1 MRIGI
6 LSYPMLFQR
15 DSNLRTQVR
24 ATMAAFERMRPSALY
39 GQVDARLVD
48 STRESIDDYDVIHVI
63 GASHGNHTVV
73 EMAAACGVPVVVTPL
88 VSSAWTAGRGQRA
101 RFSGHWLS
109 RLAGRDI
116 QSGYTQVRCA
126 LDCATVV
133 VLQSNAE
140 RSAVAAAF
148 LTPPAKLRVLGQGV
162 DQALFAADAT
172 LFRQRTGQ
180 RGEFAL
186 MAGPITPANDHLKV
200 AAALYDMA
208 VPLFVTGPSHP
219 RDDAYLHKLRS
230 APGVRLL
237 GDLCHQ
243 PQLRASLFAAANFL
257 VLPPGAAACRQSAH
271 GALEA
276 LAAGT
281 AVLADRASAHALPDS
296 DAAVRRLRWH
306 DHRARPAAI
315 VSLLEAPPLRAR
327 LRELVRDHGWDL
339 LADRLLH
346 CYADAIALRGPD
358 PGVYGSAPSV
368 RKLLD
373 RAPR

>member
-6 LSYPMLFQR
+6 LSYPTLFQR

-24 ATMAAFERMRPSALY
+24 ATMAAFERTHASAMY
-39 GQVDARLVD
+39 GQIDARLVD
-48 STRESIDDYDVIHVI
+48 CARECLDEYDVIHVV
-63 GASHGNHTVV
+63 GASHGNHAIV
-73 EMAAACGVPVVVTPL
+73 EAAAACGVPVVLTPL
-88 VSSAWTAGRGQRA
+88 VSSAWTDGSGRRA
-101 RFSGHWLS
+101 RFAERWMS
-109 RLAGRDI
+109 RLSGRDI
-116 QSGYTQVRCA
+116 QSGYSQVRCA

-140 RSAVAAAF
+140 RRAVATAF
-148 LTPPAKLRVLGQGV
+148 LAPPAKLRVLGQGV
-162 DQALFAADAT
+162 DHALFAADAA
-172 LFRQRTGQ
+172 LFRQRTAQ

-208 VPLFVTGPSHP
+208 VPLVVTGPCHP
-219 RDDAYLHKLRS
+219 SDAAYLHSLRS
-230 APGVRLL
+230 APGVRVL

-257 VLPPGAAACRQSAH
+257 VLPPATAACRQSTH

-296 DAAVRRLRWH
+296 DAAIRRLRWH
-306 DHRARPAAI
+306 DSRSRRAAI
-315 VSLLEAPPLRAR
+315 VSLLEAPPLRER
-327 LRELVRDHGWDL
+327 LRDLVRDHSWDL
-339 LADRLLH
+339 LAGRLLH
-346 CYADAIALRGPD
+346 CYADAITLRGPD
-358 PGVYGSAPSV
+358 PGVYASAPRL

-373 RAPR
+373 GAPR

>member
-24 ATMAAFERMRPSALY
+24 ATMAAFERMHPSALY
-39 GQVDARLVD
+39 GQIDARLVD
-48 STRESIDDYDVIHVI
+48 STRESLDDYDVIHVI
-63 GASHGNHTVV
+63 GAGHGNHCLV
-73 EMAAACGVPVVVTPL
+73 ETAAACGVPVVVTPL
-88 VSSAWTAGRGQRA
+88 VSSAWTASSGRRA
-101 RFSGHWLS
+101 RFAGRWLS

-116 QSGYTQVRCA
+116 HSGYTRVRCA

-133 VLQSNAE
+133 LVQSNAE
-140 RSAVAAAF
+140 RRAVAAAF

-162 DQALFAADAT
+162 DQALFAADAA

-180 RGEFAL
+180 HGEFAL
-186 MAGPITPANDHLKV
+186 MAGPITPANDHLNV

-208 VPLFVTGPSHP
+208 VPLLVTGPSNPH
-219 RDDAYLHKLRS
+219 DEAYRHKLS
-230 APGVRLL
+230 DAPGVRLL

-243 PQLRASLFAAANFL
+243 PQLRASLFAAASFL
-257 VLPPGAAACRQSAH
+257 VLPPGAAACRQSTH

-296 DAAVRRLRWH
+296 DTAVRRLRWH
-306 DHRARPAAI
+306 DQRARPAAI
-315 VSLLEAPPLRAR
+315 VSLLEAPPMRAR
-327 LRELVRDHGWDL
+327 LRDLVRDHSWDL
-339 LADRLLH
+339 LASRLLH

-358 PGVYGSAPSV
+358 PNVYACATTV
-368 RKLLD
+368 RKLPD